1 MIKFNCQKSFKNFYL
16 DAQFEVQN
24 GEFIALYGKSGS
36 GKSTILRLLAGFE
49 RPDKGE
55 ILNKEEIYYDKSTFL
70 PPQKRNIGYL
80 FQDYALFPNMSVI
93 QNLLFAKNDP
103 KFAKELLELFELSQ
117 FYNTNPS
124 LLSGGQKQRT
134 ALARCLMRRPNL
146 LLLDEPLSALDSNL
160 RAKLQEYLS
169 QIHKKYSI
177 SIILVSHDKHE
188 IYRLASRIHCIENG
202 KITKTGTPK
211 EIFLNPNLGQNINLM
226 ATVLEINNGI
236 ITCEHANQIYQI
248 SMSNLIPNTTP
259 NLKTTTIN
267 SQLNSSNTITNLTPN
282 TLKIGDIITLSIDMS
297 NLKVIQ

>member
-1 MIKFNCQKSFKNFYL
+1 MIKFNCQKSFKNFHL

-117 FYNTNPS
+117 FCNTNPS

-188 IYRLASRIHCIENG
+188 IYRLASRIYCIENG

-211 EIFLNPNLGQNINLM
+211 EIFLSPNLGQNINLM

-267 SQLNSSNTITNLTPN
+267 SQLNSSSTITNLTPN